1 MIMTKF
7 EPVAFVQSDPDG
19 HLHLTEITKTEACQ
33 NLDQWDKQVG
43 WKAVPLH
50 TEDQLSEAYEAG
62 KRDASEDLEQAAFE
76 KWLYDKC
83 PSGDVESVQSQ
94 WLKSYEY
101 EEFAGKLEQ
110 AAQIEGLNEQVA
122 ELERAKEYKYVE
134 QVLRPIKILIA
145 LAQSAETL
153 AENSEETENSSGK
166 IALGMPSDFETLS
179 ENLDLLDELPD
190 DKPGYTL
197 SGAAKAAWA
206 LRDLL
211 GENYD

>member
-1 MIMTKF
+1 M
-7 EPVAFVQSDPDG
+7 
-19 HLHLTEITKTEACQ
+19 EALL
-33 NLDQWDKQVG
+33 N
-43 WKAVPLH
+43 
-50 TEDQLSEAYEAG
+50 
-62 KRDASEDLEQAAFE
+62 
-76 KWLYDKC
+76 
-83 PSGDVESVQSQ
+83 
-94 WLKSYEY
+94 LKSVLCDPEGCVCISGSN
-101 EEFAGKLEQ
+101 EDTHIIQSSLTAIEKTIERQ

>member
-1 MIMTKF
+1 MNRENMKLILDRC
-7 EPVAFVQSDPDG
+7 VAHDVPD
-19 HLHLTEITKTEACQ
+19 A
-33 NLDQWDKQVG
+33 
-43 WKAVPLH
+43 A
-50 TEDQLSEAYEAG
+50 
-62 KRDASEDLEQAAFE
+62 DLIER
-76 KWLYDKC
+76 
-83 PSGDVESVQSQ
+83 
-94 WLKSYEY
+94 
-101 EEFAGKLEQ
+101 Q

-153 AENSEETENSSGK
+153 ADNSEETENSSGK

-190 DKPGYTL
+190 DKPGYIL